1 MAAGRGARWAGEAG
15 YDGARVAGAVAARGA
30 RRGLERGGELLEDL
44 PLSEVGGNIR
54 EFLDAAREAVEETVR
69 DEVRDL
75 RRAVR
80 RRRKRLG
87 L

>member
-15 YDGARVAGAVAARGA
+15 YDGARVAGRAAARGA
-30 RRGLERGGELLEDL
+30 RRGFERGGEMLEEL
-44 PLSEVGGNIR
+44 PLSEIGGSVR
-54 EFLDAAREAVEETVR
+54 EFLDAAREAVEDTVKE
-69 DEVRDL
+69 EVRDL

-80 RRRKRLG
+80 RRRKKLG